1 MSYTALTWVDRSK
14 DTPGTKLNATNLNRI
29 ENGIKDLYIALDTIT
44 KKVPTEAQL
53 NAISNFSKSV
63 GDLQTGLDQ
72 LKTDFNAHVHSNE
85 AGDTTGGVT
94 TDPTATTSTTDSS
107 STNGQDSNKAGN

>member
-1 MSYTALTWVDRSK
+1 MSYTTLTWVDRSK
-14 DTPGTKLNATNLNRI
+14 DTPGTKLNASNLNHI
-29 ENGIKDLYIALDTIT
+29 EKGIKDLYDALDTIT
-44 KKVPTEAQL
+44 NKIPTDAQL
-53 NAISNFSKSV
+53 GAISNFTKSL
-63 GDLQTGLDQ
+63 GDLQTELDK